1 MITIETFQM
10 KDGNIPYGTYKVNI
24 TVGGV
29 FSNQIKERGEKS
41 DMGRTSE

>member
-1 MITIETFQM
+1 MVHIET
-10 KDGNIPYGTYKVNI
+10 NI

-29 FSNQIKERGEKS
+29 FSNQIKERGEIS

>member
-1 MITIETFQM
+1 MVHIET
-10 KDGNIPYGTYKVNI
+10 NI

-29 FSNQIKERGEKS
+29 FSNQIKKVGEKS